1 MSPFTSSRAVR
12 ASKPRTRM
20 SRNLSLEF
28 PGLCWASVHW
38 EYITIASGSSPNKGL
53 GTREISYGT
62 CESAGEKAIGLD
74 PNKSKIS
81 GGGGKQTTLPV
92 DPPPSPRRGHRRNP
106 LIWRL
111 HLIWTNFLTRGFIK
125 YRNSLPREITKH
137 TPQNTTLANN

>member
-28 PGLCWASVHW
+28 PDLCWASVHW

-74 PNKSKIS
+74 PDESKIS
-81 GGGGKQTTLPV
+81 GGGGETD
-92 DPPPSPRRGHRRNP
+92 DPTSGPPS
-106 LIWRL
+106 
-111 HLIWTNFLTRGFIK
+111 
-125 YRNSLPREITKH
+125 LPQKG
-137 TPQNTTLANN
+137 TPQESSHLALASKLDKFP